1 VKRQLSG
8 ALVALAVVVTGSLA
22 AACDITPPAASSNGA
37 TISTASLNSQLHTLE
52 TTAAGGCLL
61 QLENAQL
68 ADTSGQGDGGP
79 GTYTMTFANA
89 VLNNQVGDLLA
100 EQFAASKGITVTPA
114 DLDTAKSDFV
124 STLDGEISSAV
135 QQSESEGTISFCQDA
150 SGASITGAALLAG
163 LPSDL
168 RTAQIR
174 NQAVDEKLLAHGAD
188 LSPAAVAAYYDANQA
203 LFTQACVSVIA
214 TDTQAH
220 AEQLVAEINGGTSF
234 ADVAKAN
241 SLDSQTAANGG
252 ALGCDYTVSQVE
264 QALQVQ
270 SLTPGQ
276 PIAPVQDSST
286 GQWIIYEV
294 TSQTVEPLSAAAS
307 VARRELLQAT
317 DNVNRVS
324 REIVAFARSS
334 DVSVDPRY
342 GTWKRLAIVPPVAPP
357 SRYLLT
363 AVSGQPPLTV
373 RTPSGVGGVG
383 TGGAAPSS
391 TSPAGT

>member
-1 VKRQLSG
+1 MKRQLSG

-22 AACDITPPAASSNGA
+22 AACDITPPAATSNGA

-68 ADTSGQGDGGP
+68 ADTSGQGAGGP

-100 EQFAASKGITVTPA
+100 EQFAASKGITVTSA
-114 DLDTAKSDFV
+114 DLNTAKSDFV

-168 RTAQIR
+168 RAAQVR

-188 LSPAAVAAYYDANQA
+188 LSAAAVAAYYDANQS

-220 AEQLVAEINGGTSF
+220 AEQLVTEINGGASF
-234 ADVAKAN
+234 ADVA
-241 SLDSQTAANGG
+241 
-252 ALGCDYTVSQVE
+252 
-264 QALQVQ
+264 
-270 SLTPGQ
+270 
-276 PIAPVQDSST
+276 
-286 GQWIIYEV
+286 
-294 TSQTVEPLSAAAS
+294 
-307 VARRELLQAT
+307 
-317 DNVNRVS
+317 
-324 REIVAFARSS
+324 
-334 DVSVDPRY
+334 
-342 GTWKRLAIVPPVAPP
+342 
-357 SRYLLT
+357 
-363 AVSGQPPLTV
+363 
-373 RTPSGVGGVG
+373 
-383 TGGAAPSS
+383 
-391 TSPAGT
+391 

>member
-1 VKRQLSG
+1 
-8 ALVALAVVVTGSLA
+8 
-22 AACDITPPAASSNGA
+22 
-37 TISTASLNSQLHTLE
+37 
-52 TTAAGGCLL
+52 
-61 QLENAQL
+61 
-68 ADTSGQGDGGP
+68 
-79 GTYTMTFANA
+79 MTFANA